1 MERARA
7 SLAIPISLNT
17 KPQLKLATTLVQV
30 LISLGTKFQVKL
42 TIFIFWTKFAQ
53 NEHFQSKT
61 KKLNNINEF
70 WIFELV

>member
-7 SLAIPISLNT
+7 SLAIPISLST

-61 KKLNNINEF
+61 KKLNNIHEF